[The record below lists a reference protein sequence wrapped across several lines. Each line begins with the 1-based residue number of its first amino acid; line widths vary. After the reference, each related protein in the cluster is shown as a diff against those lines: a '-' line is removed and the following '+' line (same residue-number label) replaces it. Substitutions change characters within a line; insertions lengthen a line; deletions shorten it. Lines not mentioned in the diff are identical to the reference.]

1 VEEGMS
7 WTALANI
14 ATVGLLILLAA
25 AAAST
30 LAGLDR
36 WLTDRKDRR
45 EADRFD
51 VFTDGKWRR

>member
-1 VEEGMS
+1 MS

-14 ATVGLLILLAA
+14 ATVGLLIALAA

-45 EADRFD
+45 DADRFD

>member
-1 VEEGMS
+1 MEEGMT

-14 ATVGLLILLAA
+14 ATVGLLMLLAA

-30 LAGLDR
+30 LAGLDS

-45 EADRFD
+45 DADRFD
-51 VFTDGKWRR
+51 VFTEGKWRR

>member
-1 VEEGMS
+1 MS

-14 ATVGLLILLAA
+14 ATVGLLISLAA
-25 AAAST
+25 AATFT

-45 EADRFD
+45 DADRFD

>member
-1 VEEGMS
+1 MS

-36 WLTDRKDRR
+36 WVTDRKDRR
-45 EADRFD
+45 DADRFD
-51 VFTDGKWRR
+51 VFTDGKWRQ